1 MNLQKFEPMMLLP
14 RRLLISLLVFVFSRA
29 TALAQ
34 IDVSG
39 YHLVYSSESPEA
51 ASALL
56 DLTDDELECCT
67 GDFLSPENME
77 RHWQYCP
84 RQSSTWNMRMG
95 TTDEERALVNIPEN
109 GHLRLLAVSLD
120 GTVGGFVT
128 GGVRMNDGYK
138 YGIIEVKA
146 KCIPHQSNF
155 PAIWMMPVDQT
166 DGWPN
171 CGEIDIME
179 QIGTSSTVYSTVH
192 LGARYDKNV
201 GKNYLWSGNRTFNT
215 SYHVYSLLWDETS
228 LTFYTD
234 GIRVFSYT
242 KDASLDLV
250 NHPDYEKWQFPYNKA
265 YYLILD
271 QALGFNSW
279 WGAEDPD
286 PKFTYEMDVQYV
298 RIWQKEEEP
307 KELEY
312 VALRNYSDSKRFMAA
327 TNNNL
332 LTTTTISNL
341 ASVTDNML
349 FAMKPTNSGGKHYLM
364 TKDGRYVG
372 YKADANNQVD
382 LSDTPTPYYV
392 IKDEVKGLAFDYV
405 KSTAP
410 FTYTDGSRALFMN
423 YMKGNVVTTSATSK
437 DASWWVPVNPDNIED
452 GIKNTTEVCE
462 PAVRNGVY
470 NMQGQRIATSQF
482 LNNPTTHKGIYIVN
496 GRKVIL

>member
-1 MNLQKFEPMMLLP
+1 MTVLL
-14 RRLLISLLVFVFSRA
+14 RNRLLTSLLFFVFSSA
-29 TALAQ
+29 VALAQ
-34 IDVSG
+34 IDKSG

-51 ASALL
+51 ASASME
-56 DLTDDELECCT
+56 LTDEELACCT
-67 GDFLSPENME
+67 GDFLSTENME

-84 RQSSTWNMRMG
+84 RLSSTWNMRMG
-95 TTDEERALVNIPEN
+95 TTDEERALVNIPED
-109 GHLRLLAVSLD
+109 GHLRLLAVSTD

-146 KCIPHQSNF
+146 KCKPHKSNF

-192 LGARYDKNV
+192 LGARYDKKV
-201 GKNYLWSGNRTFNT
+201 GKNYSWSGSRTFNT
-215 SYHVYSLLWDETS
+215 DYHVYTLLWDKKS

-234 GIRVFSYT
+234 GVRVFRYT
-242 KDASLDLV
+242 KDSTLDLV

-271 QALGFNSW
+271 QALGHNAW

-298 RIWQKEEEP
+298 RIWQKEETPE
-307 KELEY
+307 KLEY
-312 VALRNYSDSKRFMAA
+312 VALRNYSDSERYMTA
-327 TNNNL
+327 TDENL
-332 LTTTTISNL
+332 LTTTTIANPT
-341 ASVTDNML
+341 AVTDNML
-349 FAMKPTNSGGKHYLM
+349 FAMKPTDSGGKYYLL

-372 YKADANNQVD
+372 YKADINKQVE

-392 IKDEVKGLAFDYV
+392 IKDETKGLAFDYV
-405 KSTAP
+405 KPTAP
-410 FTYTDGSRALFMN
+410 LTYADGSRALFMN
-423 YMKGNVVTTSATSK
+423 EKKDNVVTTSGTSK
-437 DASWWVPVNPDNIED
+437 DASWWVPVDPDNIED
-452 GIKNTTEVCE
+452 GIEIATTEVRE
-462 PAVRNGVY
+462 PVAPRGVY
-470 NMQGQRIATSQF
+470 NMQGQRISTSQ
-482 LNNPTTHKGIYIVN
+482 LRSNPASRKGIYIVN